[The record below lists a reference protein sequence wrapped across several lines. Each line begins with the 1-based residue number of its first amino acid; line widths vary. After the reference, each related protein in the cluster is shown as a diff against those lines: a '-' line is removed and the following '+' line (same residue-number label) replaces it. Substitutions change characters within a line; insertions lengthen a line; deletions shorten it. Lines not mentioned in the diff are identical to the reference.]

1 MVLNFVDSQ
10 EIAMLQILDTSPLEM
25 RRLAVTLRMHILKM
39 ITGKGKGH
47 TAPALS
53 VVEIMTA
60 LYFGVLKVDPEN
72 SLNPDR
78 DRFILSKGHACTA
91 LYSALAER
99 GFFPIKKLD
108 EYYDLDS
115 YLGGHPVKGLP
126 GVEAS
131 TGSLGHGLSISVGLA
146 LAARLDGKKHRV
158 FTVLG
163 DGELQEGS
171 VWEAAMAASHYRLD
185 NLVAVV
191 DRNNMELDGPTE
203 DVMALEPLEDKWRSF
218 GWNVRIADGHNAAE
232 LAKVLR
238 SAPFSPQKP
247 SVVLALTVK
256 GKGIDFVENRKEWHH
271 KAPDPQ
277 QAEEAFRLL
286 RAQMDAVEKE
296 MRS

>member
-1 MVLNFVDSQ
+1 
-10 EIAMLQILDTSPLEM
+10 MLQTLDTSPLEM

-39 ITGKGKGH
+39 ITSKAKGH

-60 LYFGVLKVDPEN
+60 LYFGVLNLDPEN
-72 SLNPDR
+72 PLHPQR

-91 LYSALAER
+91 LYAALAER
-99 GFFPIKKLD
+99 GFFPRKKLD
-108 EYYDLDS
+108 EYYELDS

-131 TGSLGHGLSISVGLA
+131 TGSLGHGLSISMGIA

-158 FTVLG
+158 FTLMG
-163 DGELQEGS
+163 DGEIQEGS

-185 NLVAVV
+185 NMVAIV

-203 DVMALEPLEDKWRSF
+203 EVMALEPLEDKWRSF
-218 GWNVRIADGHNAAE
+218 GWSVRSTDGHNAAE
-232 LAKVLR
+232 MASVLR
-238 SAPFSPQKP
+238 SAPFEPQKP
-247 SVVLALTVK
+247 SVLLALTVK

-277 QAEEAFRLL
+277 QTEEAFRQL

-296 MRS
+296 IGS